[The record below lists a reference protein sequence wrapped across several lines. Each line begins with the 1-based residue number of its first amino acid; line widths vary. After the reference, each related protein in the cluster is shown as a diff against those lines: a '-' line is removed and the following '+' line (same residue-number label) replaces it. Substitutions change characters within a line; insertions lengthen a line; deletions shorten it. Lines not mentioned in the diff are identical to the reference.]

1 MIDLQQI
8 YSKIIYL
15 AKKKDAKKY
24 LFLLSFAEASFFPIP
39 PDVILIPMCLA
50 KPKQAWN
57 LALIATIA
65 SVLGG
70 MFGYVI
76 GVYSLIIVEPMIQ
89 SLGYGDYFQLALSWF
104 TTWGFW
110 AVFVAGFSPIP
121 YKIFTI
127 AAGAMAMNFP
137 LFVLGSF
144 IGRGLRFF
152 LVALLVKVFGE
163 HIDRVIKR
171 YANLLGWTAVIIFV
185 LAVLIHQF

>member
-163 HIDRVIKR
+163 YIDRVIKR